1 MYIDAV
7 PNRNSPPA
15 ILLRESYRENGKVK
29 KRTLANLSQLPAEI
43 IDLLRGALTG
53 TLTTA
58 DASIQQTRSGAVYG
72 TLYALNALA
81 KQLGIVQA
89 LGNSRL
95 AQLALF
101 LILARLAHQGSRL
114 SAVRWA
120 RDQAVKEVLGLGFF
134 DEDDLYEALDWIG
147 ANQQR
152 IENTLYRRYVRQ
164 HGQSP
169 TLILYDVTSSYL
181 EGQDNELAA
190 YGYNRDGKKGKKQ
203 IVIGLLTAQDGEPLS
218 VDVFEGN
225 TSDPTTV
232 NHQVDTLVQR
242 FEVKDI
248 VFVGDRGMIKRQGK
262 KYLNGVEFKYITA
275 LTNPQIRKLIN
286 QQVIQPGLFD
296 EQVAE
301 VIDHNRRLILRCD
314 PLTKRKERHRRDD
327 KLRRLQEKINDRNA
341 FVNDSK
347 KAQPQA
353 GLKALKRWIKTHKIA
368 AFVELTLQ
376 DRTLVFTLDEQ
387 AKREH
392 ALLDGCYC
400 IETDVP
406 TEQLNKDA
414 VHQCYKD
421 LQQVERDFRSLK
433 TGLLEVRPIF
443 VRKAQRTRG
452 HVFISMLSLKIARL
466 INHRLKDAFGTTD
479 DNPYAETLDSALAA
493 LSRLCLHHYTIADQ
507 ELVALPRPDARQE
520 NLIAALKF
528 NIKAPL
534 NPSARCTQ

>member
-29 KRTLANLSQLPAEI
+29 KRTLANLSQLPAEL
-43 IDLLRGALTG
+43 IDLLRGALAG

-58 DASIQQTRSGAVYG
+58 AASIQQTRSGAVYG
-72 TLYALNALA
+72 ALYALNALA

-101 LILARLAHQGSRL
+101 LILARLAHHGSRL

-120 RDQAVKEVLGLGFF
+120 RDQAVNEVLGLGFF

-152 IENTLYRRYVRQ
+152 IEDTLYRRYVRQ

-203 IVIGLLTAQDGEPLS
+203 IVIGLLTTQDGEPLS
-218 VDVFEGN
+218 VEVFEGN

-232 NHQVDTLVQR
+232 SHQIDTLVQR

-314 PLTKRKERHRRDD
+314 PLTQRKERHRRDD
-327 KLRRLQEKINDRNA
+327 KLRRLQEKVNDRNA
-341 FVNDSK
+341 FVKDSK

-353 GLKALKRWIKTHKIA
+353 GLKTLKRWIKAHKIA

-376 DRTLVFTLDEQ
+376 DRTLVVTLDEQ
-387 AKREH
+387 AKSEH

-406 TEQLNKDA
+406 TGQLNEEA

-479 DNPYAETLDSALAA
+479 DNPHAETLDSALAA

-507 ELVALPRPDARQE
+507 ELVALPRPDSRQE

-534 NPSARCTQ
+534 NTSARCTQ